1 MSPDVDQLIM
11 PHEEGLESIFLLLE
25 VDAVTVCDV
34 VIFQILRCFV
44 DRPNKS
50 FESVPFRMVL
60 YSGGRIP
67 LC

>member
-44 DRPNKS
+44 DRPTKDS
-50 FESVPFRMVL
+50 CE
-60 YSGGRIP
+60 GT
-67 LC
+67 